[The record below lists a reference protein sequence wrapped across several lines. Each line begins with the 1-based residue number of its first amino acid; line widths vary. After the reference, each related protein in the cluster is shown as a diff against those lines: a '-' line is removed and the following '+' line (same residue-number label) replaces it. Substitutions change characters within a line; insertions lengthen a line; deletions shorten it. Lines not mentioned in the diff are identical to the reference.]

1 MSKIIKYI
9 TTISFLIMFNIFC
22 YAENQTEQ
30 ILCLAKNIYHEARG
44 EENEGKIAVSNVVIN
59 RVNSK
64 NFPNDICS
72 VVYQR
77 NQITFID
84 KILKIFPIPAF
95 CQFSWTCDLKP
106 NDSFYDYKSWESSQK
121 IANAV
126 FEGLHNDITGGATHY
141 FNPGKVNTP
150 AWAKELQKTK
160 VVGEHHFYK

>member
-1 MSKIIKYI
+1 
-9 TTISFLIMFNIFC
+9 MFNIFT

-84 KILKIFPIPAF
+84 KILKIFPIPAL

-121 IANAV
+121 IAKAV
-126 FEGLHNDITGGATHY
+126 FEGLYNDITGGATHY
-141 FNPGKVNTP
+141 FNPDKVSKP

>member
-1 MSKIIKYI
+1 
-9 TTISFLIMFNIFC
+9 MFNIFT

-44 EENEGKIAVSNVVIN
+44 EQDEGKIAVSNVVIN

-84 KILKIFPIPAF
+84 KILKIFPIPAL

-121 IANAV
+121 IAKAV

-141 FNPGKVNTP
+141 FNPDKVSKP
-150 AWAKELQKTK
+150 AWAKE
-160 VVGEHHFYK
+160 

>member
-1 MSKIIKYI
+1 MSKILKYI
-9 TTISFLIMFNIFC
+9 SISSFLLIFSIFS
-22 YAENQTEQ
+22 YADNETEQ
-30 ILCLAKNIYHEARG
+30 VLCLAKNIYHEARG
-44 EENEGKIAVSNVVIN
+44 EGNEGKIAVSNVVIN

-106 NDSFYDYKSWESSQK
+106 NDSFYENKSWESSQK
-121 IANAV
+121 IAKEV
-126 FEGLHNDITGGATHY
+126 FEGLHNDITAGATHY
-141 FNPGKVNTP
+141 FNPNKVSTP
-150 AWAKELQKTK
+150 AWANELKKTK
-160 VVGEHHFYK
+160 VIGEHHFYK

>member
-1 MSKIIKYI
+1 
-9 TTISFLIMFNIFC
+9 MFNIFT
-22 YAENQTEQ
+22 YADNQTEQ

-84 KILKIFPIPAF
+84 KILKIFPIPAL

-121 IANAV
+121 IAKAV
-126 FEGLHNDITGGATHY
+126 FEGLYNDITGGATHY
-141 FNPGKVNTP
+141 FNPDKVSKP